1 MHHKMEKTMT
11 EKMKE
16 VLMYCLAEEYELYP
30 EEYSKNTLRALLKK
44 GFLEVEED
52 WYCITEQG
60 VKHLGLPRT
69 IRAKRPKTI
78 IKKVLS
84 VLSQEEVE
92 IFLPKE
98 IPAMA
103 ADEDHEHETTSW
115 YDFSDALFAITFWGD
130 DMEYVIA
137 QIACD
142 YANKEGFQ
150 IYYER
155 ARHLLIFYREE
166 E

>member
-1 MHHKMEKTMT
+1 MEKTMT

-16 VLMYCLAEEYELYP
+16 VLMYCLAEEYEFYP

-60 VKHLGLPRT
+60 VKHLGLPQT

-103 ADEDHEHETTSW
+103 AEEDHNNDRTTW
-115 YDFSDALFAITFWGD
+115 YDIDDALFAVSFWGD
-130 DMEYVIA
+130 DMEYVVA
-137 QIACD
+137 QIGCD
-142 YANKEGFQ
+142 YAKKEGHD
-150 IYYER
+150 IYFER
-155 ARHLLIFYREE
+155 VQRFLIFYRAEE
-166 E
+166 